1 MNPHNDQAAARRRAK
16 LLDAFGQLGIN
27 EQADLLELVETWA
40 FRATSAS
47 NIESYDARQIMRK
60 LYALAGLENEA

>member
-1 MNPHNDQAAARRRAK
+1 MNPHNDLAAARRRSR

-47 NIESYDARQIMRK
+47 NINIYDARQVMRK